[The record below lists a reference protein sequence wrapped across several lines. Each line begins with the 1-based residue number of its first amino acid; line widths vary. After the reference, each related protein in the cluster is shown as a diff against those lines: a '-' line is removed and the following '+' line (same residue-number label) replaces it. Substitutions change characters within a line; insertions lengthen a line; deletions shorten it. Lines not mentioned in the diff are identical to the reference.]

1 MEAGLRP
8 GRANFELFLLPDRVP
23 YTRTVEIPYLPGK
36 PVVGPNPLARFLP
49 PLEESTVA
57 QAIEHFE
64 MGGQLVLDPFGAS
77 PRLAL
82 EAAQQ
87 GCSVLVAVNNPIT
100 RHVLRHTLDPFTLDE
115 LQSALSRLAALAKDG
130 GRLEPFLLDLYQ
142 TVCSRCGQRVSA
154 EYFVWDREENVPV
167 LKFYACPHCNHTIEE
182 PTNSEDR
189 RRSLE
194 YGAKGLQH
202 ATALEQLAPR
212 GSPDRVHAEAAVSV
226 YPGRAVYAIMTLLNK
241 LQQPELGERIE
252 AARALLL
259 VSLDQT
265 NALWGYPEGR
275 IRPLQLSAS
284 PRYVESNAWKAM
296 EQAVGQW
303 SGIESGVELVEW
315 AGEASLRPGVVTL
328 FEGPVREL
336 AKGLS
341 GGRVERILTV
351 IPRPNQ
357 AYWTL
362 SALWA
367 AWLWGREAAGPVRAA
382 LRRRRYDWA
391 WHADALRTTLRAMRP
406 ALSDG
411 VRVVGLMPD
420 AEPGFLAAA
429 LAGFDGAGFR
439 LTGRALRP
447 GEGQAILTWEWE
459 GGTGEL
465 ASLVQLAQ
473 MMKQAA
479 QEALTLR
486 GEPSSYELA
495 HQAAWSELASRRLLA
510 RAQGSESRT
519 PLGTLAEE
527 FDQVLADRAVFEH
540 LGKGA
545 EPETGRYWLTEPT
558 EVSLPLAD
566 RVEGLVL
573 GILREQE
580 RIPAVELDR
589 RLCEVLP
596 GLLTP
601 DRRLVM
607 AVLRSY
613 AFPESG
619 GAFWNLRSEDRGE
632 ARQADRTEI
641 LGLLAGLGN
650 RLGFEVGGTDPIR
663 WADRADEPQFSFWV
677 DETARL
683 STAMRRQL
691 EQSEPGRSS
700 MIELVVIP
708 GGRAALVAEKSRR
721 DPLLQAWQESAPRVI
736 KFRHVR
742 RLAEDTT
749 LDRQNLLD
757 RLVLDPPGHED
768 PQLPL
773 L

>member
-1 MEAGLRP
+1 M
-8 GRANFELFLLPDRVP
+8 
-23 YTRTVEIPYLPGK
+23 EIPYLPGK
-36 PVVGPNPLARFLP
+36 AVVGPSPLARFLP
-49 PLEESTVA
+49 PLEEGTVA
-57 QAIEHFE
+57 LAIERFG

-100 RHVLRHTLDPFTLDE
+100 RYVLRHTLQPFALDE

-142 TVCSRCGQRVSA
+142 TVCSRCGRQVSV

-167 LKFYACPHCNHTIEE
+167 LKFYACPYCNHSIEE
-182 PTNSEDR
+182 PTDAEDR

-194 YGAKGLQH
+194 HGAKGLQH

-226 YPGRAVYAIMTLLNK
+226 YPGRAIYAIMTLLNK
-241 LQQPELGERIE
+241 LRQHELGDRME

-259 VSLDQT
+259 VMLDQT

-275 IRPLQLSAS
+275 IRPLQLTAS
-284 PRYVESNAWKAM
+284 PRYLESNAWRAL
-296 EQAVGQW
+296 EQAIGQW
-303 SGIESGVELVEW
+303 SGSEFRVELVEW
-315 AGEASLRPGVVTL
+315 DGEASLRPGRVTL

-336 AKGLS
+336 SKGLPV
-341 GGRVERILTV
+341 GRVERILTV

-367 AWLWGREAAGPVRAA
+367 AWLWGREAADPVRAA

-391 WHADALRTTLRAMRP
+391 WHADALQTTLRAMRP
-406 ALSDG
+406 ALSDKIQ
-411 VRVVGLMPD
+411 VVGLMPD

-439 LTGRALRP
+439 LTGRALRSA
-447 GEGQAILTWEWE
+447 EGQAILTWESE
-459 GGTGEL
+459 GGPGQL
-465 ASLVQLAQ
+465 AAPAQLAQ
-473 MMKQAA
+473 IMKQAA
-479 QEALTLR
+479 QHALTER
-486 GEPSSYELA
+486 GEPSSYELP
-495 HQAAWSELASRRLLA
+495 HEAAWSELATRRLLA

-519 PLGTLAEE
+519 PLGTIGED
-527 FDQVLADRAVFEH
+527 FDQVLADRSVFEH

-545 EPETGRYWLTEPT
+545 EPETGRYWLSDPAG
-558 EVSLPLAD
+558 VSLPLAD
-566 RVEGLVL
+566 RVEGLAL
-573 GILREQE
+573 GILREQD
-580 RIPAVELDR
+580 RISALELDR
-589 RLCEVLP
+589 RLCEALP

-607 AVLRSY
+607 TVLRSY
-613 AFPESG
+613 AVPEG
-619 GAFWNLRSEDRGE
+619 GGGLWSLRSEDRGE
-632 ARQADRTEI
+632 ARQADRLEI
-641 LGLLAGLGN
+641 QTLLAGLGN
-650 RLGFEVGGTDPIR
+650 RLGFEVEGGDPIR
-663 WADRADEPQFSFWV
+663 WADRTNEQLFSFWV

-683 STAMRRQL
+683 GTAMRRQL

-700 MIELVVIP
+700 GLEVVVMP

-721 DPLLQAWQESAPRVI
+721 DPQLQSWLESAPRVM

-749 LDRQNLLD
+749 LERGNLLD

>member
-1 MEAGLRP
+1 M
-8 GRANFELFLLPDRVP
+8 
-23 YTRTVEIPYLPGK
+23 EIPYLPGK
-36 PVVGPNPLARFLP
+36 PVLGPGPLARFLP
-49 PLEESTVA
+49 PLEEGTVA
-57 QAIEHFE
+57 LAIERFG
-64 MGGQLVLDPFGAS
+64 MQGNLVLDPFGAS

-100 RHVLRHTLDPFTLDE
+100 RYVLRHTLNPFALDE
-115 LQSALSRLAALAKDG
+115 LQSALSRLAASAKDG

-142 TVCSRCGQRVSA
+142 TRCSRCGREVSA
-154 EYFVWDREENVPV
+154 EYFVWDREENEPV
-167 LKFYACPHCNHTIEE
+167 LKFYSCPHCNHTVEE
-182 PTNSEDR
+182 PTDAEDR

-194 YGAKGLQH
+194 HGAKGLQH

-212 GSPDRVHAEAAVSV
+212 GSPDREHAEAAVSV
-226 YPGRAVYAIMTLLNK
+226 YPGRAIYAIMTLLNK
-241 LQQPELGERIE
+241 LQQHELGERME

-259 VSLDQT
+259 VTLDQA

-275 IRPLQLSAS
+275 IRPLQLTAS
-284 PRYVESNAWKAM
+284 PRYRESNVWRAL

-303 SGIESGVELVEW
+303 SGSESRVELVEW
-315 AGEASLRPGVVTL
+315 EGEASLRPGGVTL

-336 AKGLS
+336 AKALS
-341 GGRVERILTV
+341 AARVERILTV

-367 AWLWGREAAGPVRAA
+367 AWLWGREAAAPVRAA

-391 WHADALRTTLRAMRP
+391 WHADALLTTLRAMRP
-406 ALSDG
+406 ALSDK
-411 VRVVGLMPD
+411 VQVLGLVPD
-420 AEPGFLAAA
+420 AEPGFLSAA

-447 GEGQAILTWEWE
+447 AEGQAILTWEWD
-459 GGTGEL
+459 GGSGEL
-465 ASLVQLAQ
+465 AAPAQLSQ
-473 MMKQAA
+473 IMKRAA
-479 QEALTLR
+479 RHALAER
-486 GEPSSYELA
+486 GEPSSYELP
-495 HQAAWSELASRRLLA
+495 HEAAWSELASRRLLA
-510 RAQGSESRT
+510 RAQGTESRT
-519 PLGTLAEE
+519 PLGAIGED
-527 FDQVLADRAVFEH
+527 FDQVLADRSVFEH

-545 EPETGRYWLTEPT
+545 EPETGRYWLSDPAD
-558 EVSLPLAD
+558 VSLPLAD
-566 RVEGLVL
+566 RVEGLAL
-573 GILREQE
+573 GILREQD
-580 RIPAVELDR
+580 RISAMELDR
-589 RLCEVLP
+589 RLCEALP

-613 AFPESG
+613 AISESAG
-619 GAFWNLRSEDRGE
+619 GIWSLRSEDRGE
-632 ARQADRTEI
+632 ARQADRAEI
-641 LGLLAGLGN
+641 QTLLARLGG
-650 RLGFEVGGTDPIR
+650 RLGFEVAGTDPVR
-663 WADRADEPQFSFWV
+663 WADRAEGQQFGFWV

-683 STAMRRQL
+683 GTAMRRQL
-691 EQSEPGRSS
+691 EEGESGPSS
-700 MIELVVIP
+700 GLEVVVIP

-721 DPLLQAWQESAPRVI
+721 DPLLQSWLESAPRVI

-749 LDRQNLLD
+749 LERGNLLE

>member
-1 MEAGLRP
+1 M
-8 GRANFELFLLPDRVP
+8 
-23 YTRTVEIPYLPGK
+23 EIPYLPGK
-36 PVVGPNPLARFLP
+36 AVVGPSPLARFLP
-49 PLEESTVA
+49 PLEEGTA
-57 QAIEHFE
+57 ALAIERFG

-100 RHVLRHTLDPFTLDE
+100 RYVLRHTLQPFALDE
-115 LQSALSRLAALAKDG
+115 LQSALSRLAASGKNG

-142 TVCSRCGQRVSA
+142 TLCSHCGRQVSV

-167 LKFYACPHCNHTIEE
+167 LKFYVCPHCNHTIEE
-182 PTNSEDR
+182 PTDAEDR

-194 YGAKGLQH
+194 HGAKGLQH
-202 ATALEQLAPR
+202 ASALEQLAPR

-226 YPGRAVYAIMTLLNK
+226 YPGRAIYAIMTLLNK
-241 LQQPELGERIE
+241 LQQNELGERME
-252 AARALLL
+252 AARGLLL
-259 VSLDQT
+259 LMLDQT

-275 IRPLQLSAS
+275 VRPLQLTAS
-284 PRYVESNAWKAM
+284 PRYLESNAWRAL
-296 EQAVGQW
+296 EQAIGQW
-303 SGIESGVELVEW
+303 SGSESRVELIEW
-315 AGEASLRPGVVTL
+315 AGEASLRPGGVTL

-336 AKGLS
+336 SKGLPA
-341 GGRVERILTV
+341 GRVERILTV

-367 AWLWGREAAGPVRAA
+367 AWLWGREAADPVRAA

-391 WHADALRTTLRAMRP
+391 WHADALHTTLRAMRP
-406 ALSDG
+406 ALSDK
-411 VRVVGLMPD
+411 VQVVGLVPD

-447 GEGQAILTWEWE
+447 AEGQAILTWEWE
-459 GGTGEL
+459 GGLG
-465 ASLVQLAQ
+465 QLAAPAQ
-473 MMKQAA
+473 LSQIMKRAA
-479 QEALTLR
+479 QHALAER
-486 GEPSSYELA
+486 GEPSSYELP
-495 HQAAWSELASRRLLA
+495 HEAAWSELAARRMLA

-519 PLGTLAEE
+519 PLGTIGED
-527 FDQVLADRAVFEH
+527 FDQVLADRSVFEH

-545 EPETGRYWLTEPT
+545 EPETGRYWLSDPA

-566 RVEGLVL
+566 RVEGLAL
-573 GILREQE
+573 GILREQD
-580 RIPAVELDR
+580 RISDMELDR
-589 RLCEVLP
+589 RLCEALP

-613 AFPESG
+613 AIPEG
-619 GAFWNLRSEDRGE
+619 GGGNWSLRTEDRGE
-632 ARQADRTEI
+632 ARRADRAEI
-641 LGLLAGLGN
+641 LTLLAGLGN
-650 RLGFEVGGTDPIR
+650 RLGFEVEGSDPIR
-663 WADRADEPQFSFWV
+663 WADRTNEQQFSFWV

-683 STAMRRQL
+683 GTAMRRQL
-691 EQSEPGRSS
+691 EQGESGRGSGL
-700 MIELVVIP
+700 EVVVIP

-721 DPLLQAWQESAPRVI
+721 DPLLQSWLESAPRVI

-749 LDRQNLLD
+749 LERQNLLD

>member
-1 MEAGLRP
+1 MEIA
-8 GRANFELFLLPDRVP
+8 
-23 YTRTVEIPYLPGK
+23 YLPGK
-36 PVVGPNPLARFLP
+36 AVVGPGPLARFLP
-49 PLEESTVA
+49 PLEEGTVGL
-57 QAIEHFE
+57 AIKRFGME
-64 MGGQLVLDPFGAS
+64 GQLLLDPFGAS

-100 RHVLRHTLDPFTLDE
+100 RYVLRHTLQPFGLDE

-142 TVCSRCGQRVSA
+142 TLCSRCGRQVSVDH
-154 EYFVWDREENVPV
+154 FVWDRDESVPV

-182 PTNSEDR
+182 PTDAEDR

-194 YGAKGLQH
+194 HGPKGLQH

-226 YPGRAVYAIMTLLNK
+226 YPGRAIFAIMTLLNK
-241 LQQPELGERIE
+241 LQQHELGERME

-259 VSLDQT
+259 VMLDQT
-265 NALWGYPEGR
+265 NALWGHPEGR
-275 IRPLQLSAS
+275 LRPLQLTAS
-284 PRYVESNAWKAM
+284 PRYLESNAWRAL
-296 EQAVGQW
+296 EQAIGQW
-303 SGIESGVELVEW
+303 SANDSRVELVEW
-315 AGEASLRPGVVTL
+315 DGEASLRPGRVTL

-336 AKGLS
+336 SKGLPA
-341 GGRVERILTV
+341 GRVERILTV

-367 AWLWGREAAGPVRAA
+367 AWLWGREAADPVRAA

-391 WHADALRTTLRAMRP
+391 WHADALQTTLRAMRP
-406 ALSDG
+406 ALSDK
-411 VRVVGLMPD
+411 VQVVGLVPD

-439 LTGRALRP
+439 LSGRALRP
-447 GEGQAILTWEWE
+447 AEGQAILTWAWD
-459 GGTGEL
+459 GGPGEL
-465 ASLVQLAQ
+465 AAPTELARI
-473 MMKQAA
+473 MKQAA
-479 QEALTLR
+479 RDALSIR
-486 GEPSSYELA
+486 GEPSDYELP
-495 HQAAWSELASRRLLA
+495 HEAAWSELATRRLLA
-510 RAQGSESRT
+510 RAQGSESRS
-519 PLGTLAEE
+519 PLGTIGEG
-527 FDQVLADRAVFEH
+527 FDQVLADRSVFQH

-545 EPETGRYWLTEPT
+545 EPETGRYWLTNSAA
-558 EVSLPLAD
+558 VSLPLAD
-566 RVEGLVL
+566 RVEGMALD
-573 GILREQE
+573 ILREQE
-580 RIPAVELDR
+580 HVAPAELDR
-589 RLCEVLP
+589 RLCSALP

-613 AFPESG
+613 AEPEAG
-619 GAFWNLRSEDRGE
+619 GGSWSLRSEDRRA
-632 ARQADRTEI
+632 AREADRAEI
-641 LGLLAGLGN
+641 LSLLAELGN
-650 RLGFEVGGTDPIR
+650 RLGFAAGGSDPIR
-663 WADRADEPQFSFWV
+663 WADQTNGAQFSFWV

-683 STAMRRQL
+683 ATAMRRQV
-691 EQSEPGRSS
+691 EQSAAGRSPGL
-700 MIELVVIP
+700 EVVVIP

-721 DPLLQAWQESAPRVI
+721 DPLLQTWLESGPRVI

-749 LDRQNLLD
+749 LERQNLLD
-757 RLVLDPPGHED
+757 RLALDPPGQED